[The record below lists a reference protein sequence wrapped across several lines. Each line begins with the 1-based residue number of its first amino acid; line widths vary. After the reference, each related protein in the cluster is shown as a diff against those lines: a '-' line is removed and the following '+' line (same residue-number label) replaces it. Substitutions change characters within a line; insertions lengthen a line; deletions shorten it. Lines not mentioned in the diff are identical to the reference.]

1 MACLDRRAALAALT
15 AATLASVGLA
25 HPAHAQGR
33 NSARSP
39 TDTASAAAPGHGAR
53 PRADTAVVELAPLE
67 VQGSIIPVAAPR
79 IGSGVPA
86 RVQILSRERI
96 EAWEPRILPDVIAA
110 EAGVSLYDDL
120 GAPSKLNLTTRGFSA
135 GPTVGLPPGVSVFL
149 DGVRQNEADAQE
161 VNFDLLPMEHVR
173 RVELL
178 SGTASLLGPNS
189 LGGAI
194 NLITDRGEG
203 PPHGE
208 VEASLGAYG
217 EYAGQAAFSTLARG
231 WETYVSG
238 GWGRERGWRD
248 ATSARQYNGFANLG
262 RTGERRGF
270 RVQAFAARA
279 RARTAGSLPE
289 SIFALRPATNF
300 TAGDYED
307 LHTEQLSLSGYAPL
321 GPGRA
326 SLTAYARRFGAERF
340 NVNQPPDDDVLARTD
355 NRTLGATADWR
366 WAASESGAGLAL
378 RAGLDGAASWVHA
391 RIFGVPPAGADG
403 GEGRTLTTDVR
414 SPGYDIAGYALADL
428 RLGRATFS
436 GGARYDLIRI
446 PFRDL
451 LDPAED
457 ATHTFHRLSPR
468 GGASLDL
475 GGGASV
481 YASVGKSFRAP
492 AILELGCADPEA
504 TCPLPFAL
512 GDDPPLKPVR
522 ATTYE
527 LGARRVAGA
536 LVLSG
541 SVYRSEV
548 RDEIFFVASERALLS
563 GYFTN
568 LDRTRREGVELSAEG
583 AVGAWLSWY
592 ANYAFTRA
600 TFESPVAI
608 FTIRSED
615 EFEDSPLAGENDV
628 EPGDRLPLVPEHQ
641 AKAGAL
647 LRATPGIS
655 LGLDLRWIGRQWLRG
670 DEANETAPLPAYVV
684 ANARAGVEVGP
695 WELAATVT
703 NLLDSRKAIF
713 GTFNENR
720 RTGELERFL
729 TPLNARAVKLTL
741 RRAIGRGGEEDG
753 G

>member
-1 MACLDRRAALAALT
+1 MARLDRSAALAAL
-15 AATLASVGLA
+15 ASATLASAGLA
-25 HPAHAQGR
+25 PPAHAQAR
-33 NSARSP
+33 DSARS
-39 TDTASAAAPGHGAR
+39 
-53 PRADTAVVELAPLE
+53 RADTAVVKLAPLE
-67 VQGSIIPVAAPR
+67 VQGSIIPAAAPR

-86 RVQILSRERI
+86 RVQVLSRERI
-96 EAWEPRILPDVIAA
+96 EAWEPRILPDILAS

-120 GAPSKLNLTTRGFSA
+120 GAPSKLNLTTRGFTA

-208 VEASLGAYG
+208 AEASVGAYG
-217 EYAGQAAFSTLARG
+217 AYAGQASFSTLSRG
-231 WETYVSG
+231 WEAYLSG
-238 GWGRERGWRD
+238 GWGRERGWREG
-248 ATSARQYNGFANLG
+248 TSERQYNGFVNLG

-270 RVQAFAARA
+270 RVQAFAARS

-289 SIFALRPATNF
+289 SIFAVRPETNF
-300 TAGDYED
+300 TPGDYDD
-307 LHTEQLSLSGYAPL
+307 LDAEQLSLSGYAPL
-321 GPGRA
+321 GAGRA
-326 SLTAYARRFGAERF
+326 SFTAYARRFGAERF

-355 NRTLGATADWR
+355 NRTLGGTADWR
-366 WAASESGAGLAL
+366 WAPAESGAGLAL
-378 RAGLDGAASWVHA
+378 RAGLDGAVSWVHA
-391 RIFGVPPAGADG
+391 RIFSVPAQEPTAG
-403 GEGRTLTTDVR
+403 GEGELLTTDVR
-414 SPGYDIAGYALADL
+414 SPGYDVAGYALADL
-428 RLGRATFS
+428 RLGRATLS

-446 PFRDL
+446 PFRNL

-475 GGGASV
+475 GGGAAV
-481 YASVGKSFRAP
+481 YASVGRSFRAP

-504 TCPLPFAL
+504 SCPLPFAL
-512 GDDPPLKPVR
+512 GEDPPLAPVR

-527 LGARRVAGA
+527 LGARRTTGA
-536 LVLSG
+536 LALSG

-568 LDRTRREGVELSAEG
+568 LDRTRREGVELAAEG
-583 AVGAWLSWY
+583 AIGGRLSWY
-592 ANYAFTRA
+592 ANYAYTRA
-600 TFESPVAI
+600 TFESAVAI
-608 FTIRSED
+608 FTIRSD
-615 EFEDSPLAGENDV
+615 EAFADSRLAGENRV
-628 EPGDRLPLVPEHQ
+628 EPGSRLPLVPDHQ

-647 LRATPGIS
+647 LRVTPALS
-655 LGLDLRWIGRQWLRG
+655 LGADLRYLGRQWLRG

-684 ANARAGVEVGP
+684 ANARAGLVFGA
-695 WELAATVT
+695 WELSATVT
-703 NLLDSRKAIF
+703 NVLDSRKAIF

-729 TPLNARAVKLTL
+729 TPLNARAVKLTV
-741 RRAIGRGGEEDG
+741 RRAIGGEGG
-753 G
+753 